1 MRLVIAVDPGKTT
14 GFAVITYDTAPTLIS
29 SSELSQ
35 FEFADVLAQTL
46 SSIGNHGADSVDV
59 VCERFVINAQ
69 TVKNSQAPFSLE
81 QIGILKY
88 LVYKNNLDPEKI
100 YFQSPS
106 DAKKLF
112 PNEAL
117 KKLGMWHKG
126 GGGHALDAMRHGLLR
141 LAKTGWVP
149 RVLLD

>member
-1 MRLVIAVDPGKTT
+1 MKKIIAVDPGKTT
-14 GFAVITYDTAPTLIS
+14 GVAVFLYDGAPQVQSLH
-29 SSELSQ
+29 ELAQ
-35 FEFADVLAQTL
+35 FEFAAVVAAELASVQQGTTL
-46 SSIGNHGADSVDV
+46 EV

-88 LVYKNNLDPEKI
+88 LVHSAGFDPEKI
-100 YFQSPS
+100 HFQSPS

-117 KKLGMWHKG
+117 KKLGVWHK
-126 GGGHALDAMRHGLLR
+126 GGGHALDAARHGLLR

>member
-1 MRLVIAVDPGKTT
+1 MKIVLAVDPGKTT
-14 GFAVITYDTAPTLIS
+14 GLAVLSYDTEPELVS
-29 SSELSQ
+29 SHELSQ
-35 FEFADVLAQTL
+35 FEFGRVIDEFFQTVEL
-46 SSIGNHGADSVDV
+46 KHVEV

-88 LVYKNNLDPEKI
+88 LVHRHGLDPEKI

-117 KKLGMWHKG
+117 KKLDMWHKG
-126 GGGHALDAMRHGLLR
+126 GGGHALDAVRHGLLR
-141 LAKTGWVP
+141 LAKTGWLP
-149 RVLLD
+149 RVLLDRE

>member
-1 MRLVIAVDPGKTT
+1 MKTIIAVDPGKTT
-14 GFAVITYDTAPTLIS
+14 GFAVIHYDGTAPVLATS
-29 SSELSQ
+29 GEFTQ
-35 FEFADVLAQTL
+35 FEFGKVFGDMLASARKTDD
-46 SSIGNHGADSVDV
+46 IIEI
-59 VCERFVINAQ
+59 VCERFIINAQ

-81 QIGILKY
+81 QIGIMKY
-88 LVYKNNLDPEKI
+88 LTFSNGFDPDKI

-117 KKLGMWHKG
+117 KKLGFWYSG
-126 GGGHALDAMRHGLLR
+126 GGGHAQDAMRHGLLR

-149 RVLLD
+149 RVLLE